1 MNTVKVKNV
10 VIGQGIPKIC
20 VSIIGT
26 TREDILASANKL
38 RTVPHDLVEW
48 RADWFDDVFDFDRVK
63 NTLEELRKILGDT
76 PILFTF
82 RTANEGGEKAID
94 KDIYKSLNSN
104 VIATGLADI
113 VDVELFTGDEY
124 VKDIISLAHSNDVK
138 VVVSNHDFDKTPNKD
153 EIIKRL
159 CTMQD
164 LGADIPK
171 IAVMPNSKK
180 DVITLLAATEE
191 MASNYA
197 NQPIVTMSM
206 ASAGLVSR
214 LSGEAFGSAIT
225 FGALEK
231 ASAPGQISAN
241 NLSKVLNIIHGV
253 ME

>member
-20 VSIIGT
+20 VSIIET
-26 TREDILASANKL
+26 TKEDILASANKL
-38 RTVPHDLVEW
+38 RAVPHDLVEW
-48 RADWFDDVFDFDRVK
+48 RADWFDDVFDFDCVK

-94 KDIYKSLNSN
+94 KDIYKALNSN

>member
-1 MNTVKVKNV
+1 MNTIKVKNV

-26 TREDILASANKL
+26 TNEAILASANKL
-38 RTVPHDLVEW
+38 KDVPHDLVEW
-48 RADWFDDVFDFDRVK
+48 RADWFDDVFDFDSVK

-94 KDIYKSLNSN
+94 KDVYKTLNSN

-197 NQPIVTMSM
+197 HQPIVTMSM
-206 ASAGLVSR
+206 DSAGLISR

-231 ASAPGQISAN
+231 ASAPGQIN
-241 NLSKVLNIIHGV
+241 VRDLSKVLSIIHSA